1 MGGKG
6 DLGMSKFKAVV
17 FDWAG
22 TMIDFG
28 SFAPMGAFVDTFA
41 KFGVAVTIPDARK
54 PMGLPKR
61 AHIAAMLAEPHIAEG
76 WRVAQGA
83 LPDEAAID
91 AVYKLFVPLN
101 EEVVSNY
108 CTLVPGALET
118 ANHIRAKGMK
128 IGSTTGYTRSIMQ
141 RVLPLAAAQG
151 YAPDNLVCAD
161 DLPLGRPTA
170 IGMYKCFLDL
180 MVHPAS
186 AVIKVDD
193 TEPGIAEG
201 VEAGCITV
209 GLTLSG
215 NEAGLTPD
223 ELAALSPAERQALH
237 ERVAAKLIAAGAD
250 YVIGTVAELPALI
263 DRLEDDR

>member
-1 MGGKG
+1 
-6 DLGMSKFKAVV
+6 MSRFKAVV

-28 SFAPMGAFVDTFA
+28 SFAPMGAFVETFA
-41 KFGVAVTIPDARK
+41 KFGVAVTIADARK

-61 AHIAAMLAEPHIAEG
+61 AHIAAMLGEPHIAAA
-76 WRVAQGA
+76 WAAAQGTA
-83 LPDEAAID
+83 PDEAAID

-101 EEVVSNY
+101 EEVVGNY
-108 CTLVPGALET
+108 CTLIPGALE
-118 ANHIRAKGMK
+118 AADYVRAKGMK
-128 IGSTTGYTRSIMQ
+128 IGSTTGYTRSIME
-141 RVLPLAAAQG
+141 RVQPLATAQG
-151 YAPDNLVCAD
+151 YTPDNLVCAD

-201 VEAGCITV
+201 VAAGCVTV

-215 NEAGLTPD
+215 NEAGLTVD
-223 ELAALSPAERQALH
+223 ELAALSPAERKALH
-237 ERVAAKLIAAGAD
+237 ERVATKLIAAGAD
-250 YVIGTVAELPALI
+250 HVIGTVAELPALI
-263 DRLEDDR
+263 ERLEGRG

>member
-1 MGGKG
+1 
-6 DLGMSKFKAVV
+6 MSRFNAVV

-28 SFAPMGAFVDTFA
+28 SFAPMGAFVETFG
-41 KFGVAVTIPDARK
+41 KFGVTVTIADARK

-61 AHIAAMLAEPHIAEG
+61 SHIAAMLAEPHIAEG
-76 WRVAQGA
+76 WRAAQGA

-91 AVYKLFVPLN
+91 AVYALFVPLN
-101 EEVVSNY
+101 EEVVSQY
-108 CTLVPGALET
+108 CTLIPGAID
-118 ANHIRAKGMK
+118 AVRHIRAKGMK
-128 IGSTTGYTRSIMQ
+128 IGSTTGYTRSIME

-151 YAPDNLVCAD
+151 YAPNNLVCAD
-161 DLPLGRPTA
+161 DLPLGRPTP
-170 IGMYKCFLDL
+170 IGMYKCFIDL
-180 MVHPAS
+180 MVHPAGS
-186 AVIKVDD
+186 VIKVDD

-201 VEAGCITV
+201 VAAGCLTV

-215 NEAGLTPD
+215 NEAGLTPED
-223 ELAALSPAERQALH
+223 LAALSPADRQALH
-237 ERVAAKLIAAGAD
+237 ERVAKKLVAAGAD

>member
-1 MGGKG
+1 
-6 DLGMSKFKAVV
+6 MSKFKAVV

-28 SFAPMGAFVDTFA
+28 SFAPMGAFVETFA
-41 KFGVAVTIPDARK
+41 KLGVAVTVADARK

-61 AHIAAMLAEPHIAEG
+61 AHIAAMLAAPHIAERWQAAHG
-76 WRVAQGA
+76 S

-91 AVYKLFVPLN
+91 RVYSLFVPLN
-101 EEVVSNY
+101 EEVVVDY
-108 CTLVPGALET
+108 GALVPGALE
-118 ANHIRAKGMK
+118 AIAYIRSKGMK
-128 IGSTTGYTRSIMQ
+128 IGSTTGYTRSIME

-151 YAPDNLVCAD
+151 YEPDNLVCAD

-201 VEAGCITV
+201 VAAGCVAV

-215 NEAGLTPD
+215 NEAGLTPQ
-223 ELAALSPAERQALH
+223 ELAALPVVEREALH
-237 ERVAAKLIAAGAD
+237 ARVAQKLIAAGAD
-250 YVIGTVAELPALI
+250 HVIGTVAELPALI
-263 DRLEDDR
+263 DRLEAGRRAAANL

>member
-1 MGGKG
+1 
-6 DLGMSKFKAVV
+6 MSRFKAVV

-28 SFAPMGAFVDTFA
+28 SFAPMGAFVETFG
-41 KFGVAVTIPDARK
+41 KFGVAVTIADARK

-61 AHIAAMLAEPHIAEG
+61 SHIAAMLAEPHIAAS
-76 WRVAQGA
+76 WTKAQGRA
-83 LPDEAAID
+83 PNEAAID
-91 AVYKLFVPLN
+91 AVYELFVPLN
-101 EEVVSNY
+101 EEVVADY
-108 CTLVPGALET
+108 CTLVPGALD
-118 ANHIRAKGMK
+118 AVRYIRAKGLK
-128 IGSTTGYTRSIMQ
+128 IGSTTGYTRSIMAQ
-141 RVLPLAAAQG
+141 VLPLAAAQG

-201 VEAGCITV
+201 VAAGCVTV

-215 NEAGLTPD
+215 NEAGLMPE
-223 ELAALSPAERQALH
+223 ELAALSSQERQALH
-237 ERVAAKLIAAGAD
+237 ERVAGKLIAAGAD
-250 YVIGTVAELPALI
+250 HVIGTVAELPALI
-263 DRLEDDR
+263 DRLEAWA

>member
-1 MGGKG
+1 
-6 DLGMSKFKAVV
+6 MSRFKAVV

-22 TMIDFG
+22 TIIDFG
-28 SFAPMGAFVDTFA
+28 SFAPMGAFVETFG
-41 KFGVAVTIPDARK
+41 KFGVAVTIADARK

-61 AHIAAMLAEPHIAEG
+61 AHIAAMLAEPHVAEG
-76 WRVAQGA
+76 WRAAQGA
-83 LPDEAAID
+83 PPDEAAID
-91 AVYKLFVPLN
+91 RVYELFVPLN
-101 EEVVSNY
+101 EEVVGDY
-108 CTLVPGALET
+108 CTLIPGALEA
-118 ANHIRAKGMK
+118 ANHVRALGMK
-128 IGSTTGYTRSIMQ
+128 IGSTTGYNRSIMQ

-201 VEAGCITV
+201 VAAGCITV

-215 NEAGLTPD
+215 NEAGLALD
-223 ELAALSPAERQALH
+223 ELAALPPVEQDALH
-237 ERVAAKLIAAGAD
+237 RRVAAKLIAAGAD
-250 YVIGTVAELPALI
+250 HVIGTVAELPALI
-263 DRLEDDR
+263 DRLEAES